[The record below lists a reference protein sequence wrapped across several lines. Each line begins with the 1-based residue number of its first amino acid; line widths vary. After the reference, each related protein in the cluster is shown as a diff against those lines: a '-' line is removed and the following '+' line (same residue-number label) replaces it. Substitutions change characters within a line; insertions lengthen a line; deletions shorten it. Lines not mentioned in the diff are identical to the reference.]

1 MRSHTFTQKVHL
13 KSEMRSERGSA
24 SAELVILVVPI
35 MVLVAFAVF
44 VGRYSAAQQDV
55 TSAARDAA
63 RAAAVRQF
71 PASAQAD
78 AQQAAERTL
87 VNRDVTCRQLDIA
100 VATDDLR
107 PGGTVTASVSCVLLI
122 SDVAGFGMP
131 GSTTVDATSIA
142 VVDHFRGGEPNSP

>member
-1 MRSHTFTQKVHL
+1 MRSVGSTMISAL
-13 KSEMRSERGSA
+13 ESALRSDRGSA
-24 SAELVILVVPI
+24 SVELVVLVIPI

-44 VGRYSAAQQDV
+44 VGRYGAAQQDV

-71 PASAQAD
+71 PAAAQVD
-78 AQQAAERTL
+78 GQQAAERTL
-87 VNRDVTCRQLDIA
+87 VNRDLTCRQLDIE

-107 PGGTVTASVSCVLLI
+107 PGGTVTARITCVLLI

-131 GSTTVDATSIA
+131 GSTTVEATSTA
-142 VVDHFRGGEPNSP
+142 VVDHFRGGEPNS